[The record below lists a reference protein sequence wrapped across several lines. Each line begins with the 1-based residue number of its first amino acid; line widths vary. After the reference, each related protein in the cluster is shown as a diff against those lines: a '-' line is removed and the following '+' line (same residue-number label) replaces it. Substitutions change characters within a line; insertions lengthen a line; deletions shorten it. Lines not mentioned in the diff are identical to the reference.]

1 MFPFF
6 TPVTILFLYP
16 YITVDFLMFSFRYS
30 KKTLTWSALTEMKS
44 YSWLQSFSKAVVQ
57 KCSVKRVLWKIS
69 QYSQENI
76 RARVFFLITFQVWG
90 FFIRTPLMPAS
101 ACFSYDMLTNWNLN
115 QILENEAGH
124 NKVLK
129 IVLSNYV

>member
-16 YITVDFLMFSFRYS
+16 YITVGFLMFSFRYS

-44 YSWLQSFSKAVVQ
+44 YSWLQSVSKAVVR
-57 KCSVKRVLWKIS
+57 KCSVKRVFWKIS
-69 QYSQENI
+69 QNSQENI
-76 RARVFFLITFQVWG
+76 CARVFFLITFQVCG

-115 QILENEAGH
+115 QILENKAGH

>member
-1 MFPFF
+1 MFSFF

-16 YITVDFLMFSFRYS
+16 YITVGFLMFSFRYS

-90 FFIRTPLMPAS
+90 FFIRAPLMPAS
-101 ACFSYDMLTNWNLN
+101 ACFSYDMLTSWNLN

-124 NKVLK
+124 TKALT
-129 IVLSNYV
+129 IVLSNA